1 MRTGRSLRRGAV
13 PYLLLLPVLA
23 GIVIFQV
30 YPFALGLW
38 YSFTN
43 IELVTIRQYSFTGL
57 RNFQIVMSSK
67 SPAFWSQVVLNS
79 ATFAFGSLVGQLGIG
94 LALAIVLQ
102 QRWLRGRDIFRA
114 IYLVPWVIA
123 GVIVGYT
130 WRFMYD
136 PRSGLLNTLL
146 WSLGLMPVSW
156 LSVPQLTMPALILA
170 NIWRGTGFSLVMQ
183 TAGLQSIPD
192 ELYDAAVVD
201 GASDR
206 QTIWHIVLPLLKP
219 FILID
224 LIIASMRTINVFDL
238 IYVMTNGGPLFRT
251 EVLPLFMYH
260 QAFDMGY
267 VGRGAAI
274 ATIILIISVILTI
287 AYLKLLRTEERAE

>member
-1 MRTGRSLRRGAV
+1 M
-13 PYLLLLPVLA
+13 PYLLLMPVLA
-23 GIVIFQV
+23 AIIIFQV
-30 YPFALGLW
+30 YPFALGVW
-38 YSFTN
+38 YAFTD
-43 IELVTIRQYSFTGL
+43 IELVRLREFAFSGL
-57 RNFQIVMSSK
+57 RNFQIVISSK
-67 SPAFWSQVVLNS
+67 SPSFWGQIVVNS
-79 ATFAFGSLVGQLGIG
+79 VTFSLGSLAGQMGIG

-102 QRWLRGRDIFRA
+102 QKWLRGRDVFRA
-114 IYLVPWVIA
+114 IFLVPWVIA

-136 PRSGLLNTLL
+136 PRAGMLNTLL
-146 WSLGLMPVSW
+146 WSLGVTPVSW

-170 NIWRGTGFSLVMQ
+170 NIWRGTGFSLIMQ

-201 GASDR
+201 GASDW
-206 QTIWHIVLPLLKP
+206 QIIWRIVLPLLKP

-238 IYVMTNGGPLFRT
+238 IFVMTNGGPLFRT
-251 EVLPLFMYH
+251 EVLPLYMYH

-274 ATIILIISVILTI
+274 ATIILLVSVVLTI
-287 AYLKLLRTEERAE
+287 AYLKLLRTEERV

>member
-1 MRTGRSLRRGAV
+1 M
-13 PYLLLLPVLA
+13 PYLLLAPVLIA
-23 GIVIFQV
+23 IVIFQV
-30 YPFALGLW
+30 YPFILGVW
-38 YSFTN
+38 YAFHD
-43 IELVTIRQYSFTGL
+43 IQLVSLRTFVFTGL
-57 RNFQIVMSSK
+57 RNFQLVMSST
-67 SPAFWSQVVLNS
+67 SPHFWRQVVVNS
-79 ATFAFGSLVGQLGIG
+79 VTFSVGSLVGQMGIG
-94 LALAIVLQ
+94 LALAIILQ
-102 QRWLRGRDIFRA
+102 QKWLRGRDVFRA
-114 IYLVPWVIA
+114 IYLIPWVIA

-136 PRSGLLNTLL
+136 PRAGMLSTLM
-146 WSLGLMPVSW
+146 WSLGLSPVSW

-201 GASDR
+201 GASDW
-206 QTIWHIVLPLLKP
+206 QTIRSIVLPLLKP

-224 LIIASMRTINVFDL
+224 LIIATMRTVNVFDL
-238 IYVMTNGGPLFRT
+238 IFVMTNGGPIFRT

-267 VGRGAAI
+267 VGRGAAV
-274 ATIILIISVILTI
+274 ATMILLISAILTVL
-287 AYLKLLRTEERAE
+287 YLKLLRTEDRTE

>member
-1 MRTGRSLRRGAV
+1 MRASPIISRKTV
-13 PYLLLLPVLA
+13 PYLLLVPAIA
-23 GIVIFQV
+23 GILAFQL

-38 YSFTN
+38 YGFN
-43 IELVTIRQYSFTGL
+43 DIRLVSLNEYTFSGL
-57 RNFQIVMSSK
+57 RNLQMVLASR
-67 SPAFWSQVVLNS
+67 SPAFWSQVVANS
-79 ATFAFGSLVGQLGIG
+79 LLFTFGSLAGQMGIG
-94 LALAIVLQ
+94 LALAILLQ
-102 QRWLRGRDIFRA
+102 QKWLWGRDLFRA

-123 GVIVGYT
+123 SVIVGYT

-136 PRSGLLNTLL
+136 PRTGMLNALL
-146 WSLGLMPVSW
+146 WALGMTPVSW
-156 LSVPQLTMPALILA
+156 LGSVQLAMPALILA

-192 ELYDAAVVD
+192 ELYDAARVD
-201 GASDR
+201 GATEWR
-206 QTIWHIVLPLLKP
+206 TLWHITLPLLKP

-267 VGRGAAI
+267 VGRGAAV
-274 ATIILIISVILTI
+274 AAIILLISVALTLV
-287 AYLKLLRTEERAE
+287 YFRFLRTEETV

>member
-1 MRTGRSLRRGAV
+1 MSAAPVIPRKTV
-13 PYLLLLPVLA
+13 PYLLLAPATA
-23 GIVIFQV
+23 GILVFQL

-38 YSFTN
+38 YGFN
-43 IELVTIRQYSFTGL
+43 DIRLVSLNEYTFSGL
-57 RNFQIVMSSK
+57 RNFQLVLTSK
-67 SPAFWSQVVLNS
+67 SPAFWEQVIVNS
-79 ATFAFGSLVGQLGIG
+79 LFFTFGSLAGQLGMG
-94 LALAIVLQ
+94 LVLAILLQ
-102 QRWLRGRDIFRA
+102 QEWLWGRDLFRA
-114 IYLVPWVIA
+114 VYLVPWVIA
-123 GVIVGYT
+123 SVIVGYT

-136 PRSGLLNTLL
+136 PRMGMLNTLL
-146 WSLGLMPVSW
+146 WALGVTPVSW
-156 LSVPQLTMPALILA
+156 LGSVQLAMPALVLA

-192 ELYDAAVVD
+192 ELYDAARVD
-201 GASDR
+201 GATEWR
-206 QTIWHIVLPLLKP
+206 MLLHITLPLLKP

-267 VGRGAAI
+267 VGRGAAA
-274 ATIILIISVILTI
+274 ATIILLISVTLTLL
-287 AYLKLLRTEERAE
+287 YFRFLRTEETA

>member
-1 MRTGRSLRRGAV
+1 VVKGRSLRRGAM

-23 GIVIFQV
+23 GIAVFQI
-30 YPFALGLW
+30 YPFALGIW
-38 YSFTN
+38 YAFTD
-43 IELVTIRQYSFTGL
+43 IELVSLREYAFTGL
-57 RNFQIVMSSK
+57 RNFQIVMGSR
-67 SPAFWSQVVLNS
+67 SPQFWSQVVLNS
-79 ATFAFGSLVGQLGIG
+79 ATFAIGSLVGQMGIG
-94 LALAIVLQ
+94 LALAIILQ
-102 QRWLRGRDIFRA
+102 QKWMVGRDVFRA
-114 IYLVPWVIA
+114 IYLIPWVIA

-136 PRSGLLNTLL
+136 PRSGMLNTLL
-146 WSLGLMPVSW
+146 WALGVTPVSW

-201 GASDR
+201 GASDW
-206 QTIWHIVLPLLKP
+206 QTIWNIVLPLIKP
-219 FILID
+219 FLLID

-274 ATIILIISVILTI
+274 ATIILIISVVLTI
-287 AYLKLLRTEERAE
+287 AYLKLMRTEERV